1 MRRIPGT
8 RYRYETV
15 EPWPVVVV
23 IVDPKGRTL
32 GHAQRLGGQRNAYRV
47 TAPDRRG
54 RGRVVEVG
62 VVPSLAWAAYLLAQH
77 RATGRRQATGY
88 RPLHEAAA

>member
-1 MRRIPGT
+1 MKRIPGT

-15 EPWPVVVV
+15 EPWPLVVV

-32 GHAQRLGGQRNAYRV
+32 GHAQRLGGQRHAYRV

-62 VVPSLAWAAYLLAQH
+62 VVPSLPWAAYLLAQH
-77 RATGRRQATGY
+77 RATGRVQSTAY
-88 RPLHEAAA
+88 RLHEAAA